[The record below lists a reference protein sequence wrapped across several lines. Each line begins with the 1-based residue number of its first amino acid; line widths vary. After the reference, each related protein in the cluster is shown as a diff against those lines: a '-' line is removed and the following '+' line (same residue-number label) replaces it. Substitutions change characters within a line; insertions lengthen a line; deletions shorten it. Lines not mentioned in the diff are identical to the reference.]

1 MVVYGDKMK
10 RKFTGILMG
19 ILIVCMSLFAGCS
32 LVETNSS
39 KLYNAV
45 VEEIRNS
52 EGKVV
57 AQITNRELLSSY
69 SSYGNYYLQYGYS
82 EEEALNMTL
91 TQLENKKITLLEAE
105 KKYDV
110 NKEGKNLSSLHKT
123 YLFEQTESSLYEN
136 LKSFYD
142 EIVGNENEDES
153 SDEKITFNGYTR
165 KAELERDK
173 NGNIVIV
180 SADEYKE
187 FLSDYR
193 PSYTDKDYNKDK
205 NQIYVGLLNYVR
217 YNENYTKAFERYL
230 KQLKTAEFGQNFST
244 DTKSIFMR
252 ELDRLYQ
259 INYENYLLQRYSAD
273 NQNRDRVSY
282 VTPQNV
288 LNAYASKVRASYTK
302 YQLEQN
308 SSYDNDVQE
317 SLNDMYYFKQ
327 GDGVT
332 KFFTVANVLF
342 KFNDEQTAQYTK
354 LEEKYNAKDGTY
366 SYDDYQAD
374 LDNLYKQIDPK
385 VRVLNETTGEY
396 EEQKNDRNDK
406 NNYKSVDDIIALI
419 EAKLASAKNST
430 LNDLGD
436 TINDFIYEY
445 GEDTGMFNAESN
457 YVIGIDNEGN
467 AVSSFVEEFNEA
479 GIELYDEGRGEIGDC
494 IVTKTNYGIHLIIYT
509 GKCENLFGNGIDS
522 SFSLTGDEAI
532 QKLYN
537 TRVNLLVDKTYF
549 DVIYDELYADNYS
562 YYEGANIN
570 FLREN
575 YEFRVYRG
583 RIADSIK

>member
-1 MVVYGDKMK
+1 MK

-45 VEEIRNS
+45 VEEIKNS
-52 EGKVV
+52 DGKVV
-57 AQITNRELLSSY
+57 ATITNRELLSSY

-82 EEEALNMTL
+82 EEDALNMTI
-91 TQLENKKITLLEAE
+91 TQLENRKVTLLEAE

-110 NKEGKNLSSLHKT
+110 NKEGKNLSALHKT

-136 LKSFYD
+136 LKSFYN
-142 EIVGNENEDES
+142 EIVGNKSEEESTED
-153 SDEKITFNGYTR
+153 KITFNGYTPQ
-165 KAELERDK
+165 AELEQDEE
-173 NGNIVIV
+173 GNLFIV
-180 SADEYKE
+180 SSNEYKE

-193 PSYTDKDYNKDK
+193 PSVTDKDYNNDK
-205 NQIYVGLLNYVR
+205 NQIYIGLLDYVR
-217 YNENYTKAFERYL
+217 YDENYTKAFERYL
-230 KQLKTAEFGQNFST
+230 RQLQTAEFGLKLST

-273 NQNRDRVSY
+273 NQNHSRVSA
-282 VTPQNV
+282 VTPQNI
-288 LNAYASKVRASYTK
+288 LNAYSNKVRASYTK

-308 SSYDNDVQE
+308 SSYDSDVQN
-317 SLNDMYYFKQ
+317 SLKDMYYFKS
-327 GDGVT
+327 GEGVT

-366 SYDDYQAD
+366 TYEEYQAD
-374 LDNLYKQIDPK
+374 LEDLYNQIIPK
-385 VRVLNETTGEY
+385 IRVLNTATGEY
-396 EEQKNDRNDK
+396 EEQENDRNNRDS
-406 NNYKSVDDIIALI
+406 YMSVDDVINLI
-419 EAKLASAKNST
+419 ETKLDSAKNST
-430 LNDLGD
+430 LNELGN

-457 YVIGIDNEGN
+457 YVIGVDADGN
-467 AVSSFVEEFNEA
+467 AVSSFVEEFNKA
-479 GIELYDEGRGEIGDC
+479 GLELYNEGRGKIGDYA
-494 IVTKTNYGIHLIIYT
+494 VTKTNYGIHLIIYT
-509 GKCENLFGNGIDS
+509 GKCENLFSDRDIDL
-522 SFSLTGDEAI
+522 SFKLTGDEAI

-549 DVIYDELYADNYS
+549 DVIYDELYADYYS
-562 YYEGANIN
+562 YYENANIN

-575 YEFRVYRG
+575 YEFRIYRG